1 MLIALLSAPFL
12 KEDCKVNEHYYIA
25 IDLKSFYAS
34 VECVERGLDPFKTNL
49 VVADPTRSK
58 STICL
63 AITPAMKKLG
73 VKNRCRI
80 HEIPP
85 NIAYITA
92 MPRMQLYID
101 YSSNIYEIY
110 LKYVSP
116 DDIHV
121 YSIDECFIDITTYM
135 SLYHKTPKEL
145 AVTLMEA
152 VFNETG
158 ICATAGIG
166 TNLYLAKIAMDIIAK
181 QVDDH
186 IGILNEDLFK
196 IRLWEHQPLTDF
208 WRIGRG
214 TANTLGRNGIYTMGD
229 LARASLYNEDWLYK
243 LFGIDA
249 EILID
254 HAWGIEPCTI
264 KDIKAYEPETN
275 SLSSGQVLMRNYSFD
290 EARIV
295 VNEMTDLL
303 VLDLVEKKLVT
314 DSVTLS
320 ISYDHRFERPG
331 SNGTAKLGYPTSSS
345 GKIISAVAKLY
356 DRITD
361 RHTGI
366 RKINITCNRVVKEA
380 YEQLD
385 LFTDPL
391 EIRKEKQIQHAMLEI
406 RKKYGKNAIM
416 RGVNLL
422 ECSNFT
428 KRNNQIGGHHA

>member
-1 MLIALLSAPFL
+1 M
-12 KEDCKVNEHYYIA
+12 KERYYIA

-85 NIAYITA
+85 NIEYITA

-101 YSSNIYEIY
+101 YSANIYEIY

-121 YSIDECFIDITTYM
+121 YSIDECFIDVTEYM
-135 SLYHKTPKEL
+135 HLYQKTPKQM
-145 AVTLMEA
+145 AVTLMES
-152 VFNETG
+152 VFKETG

-166 TNLYLAKIAMDIIAK
+166 PNLYLSKIAMDIIAK
-181 QVDDH
+181 HADDH
-186 IGILNEDLFK
+186 IGYLDEDLFK
-196 IRLWEHQPLTDF
+196 VKLWDHKPLTDF
-208 WRIGRG
+208 WRIGSG
-214 TANTLGRNGIYTMGD
+214 TANRLARYGIHTMGEI
-229 LARASLYNEDWLYK
+229 ARASIYDENLLFK
-243 LFGIDA
+243 QFGIDA
-249 EILID
+249 ELLID

-264 KDIKAYEPETN
+264 ADIKDYEPETN
-275 SLSSGQVLMRNYSFD
+275 SLSSGQVLMRNYSFE
-290 EARIV
+290 EAKVV

-303 VLDLVEKKLVT
+303 VLDLVEKKLIT
-314 DSVTLS
+314 DSISLY
-320 ISYDHRFERPG
+320 ISYDHRFERPS
-331 SNGTAKLGYPTSSS
+331 SNGSAKLSNPTNSSK
-345 GKIISAVAKLY
+345 KIMSAVEELY

-361 RHTGI
+361 RFTGI
-366 RKINITCNRVVKEA
+366 RRVNISCNKVVKEG

-385 LFTDPL
+385 LFTDPRETEKEKSIQQAML
-391 EIRKEKQIQHAMLEI
+391 AIRK
-406 RKKYGKNAIM
+406 RYGTNAIM
-416 RGVNLL
+416 RGTNLL
-422 ECSNFT
+422 ECSNFIE
-428 KRNNQIGGHHA
+428 RNQQIGGHRA